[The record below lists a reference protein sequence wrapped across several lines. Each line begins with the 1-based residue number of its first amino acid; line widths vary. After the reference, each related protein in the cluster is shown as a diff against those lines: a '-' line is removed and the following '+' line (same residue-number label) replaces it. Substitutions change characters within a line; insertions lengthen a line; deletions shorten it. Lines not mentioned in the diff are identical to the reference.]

1 MSNLWKYMLF
11 LAFVVLAVY
20 AYAPPSL
27 KDVAKPH
34 WLDDINVIINK
45 SLASAKPQADVS
57 PVDPVAA
64 AKVDED
70 LDYRIAERTKSL
82 EGWRAFLTAHPDGPH
97 AQSARAE
104 LDKLA
109 APVAPP
115 ATAAA
120 QTLDRA
126 PPRRQLRRRRI
137 VPPPRRQLRRRRIVR
152 RQRRQLRR

>member
-1 MSNLWKYMLF
+1 MLF
-11 LAFVVLAVY
+11 LALALPAIY
-20 AYAPPSL
+20 AYAPPNL
-27 KDVAKPH
+27 EDIAKPQ
-34 WLDDINVIINK
+34 WLDHISAIITK
-45 SLASAKPQADVS
+45 SLASAKPQAEVS

-109 APVAPP
+109 APVTSRDSGCAG
-115 ATAAA
+115 AGSCAARHEN
-120 QTLDRA
+120 TE
-126 PPRRQLRRRRI
+126 RRRF
-137 VPPPRRQLRRRRIVR
+137 PTPAVR
-152 RQRRQLRR
+152 GVRSRDGCVR